1 MHRRIGNQYRFCSM
15 CSMYADLHAFYSK
28 NSENSLVTR
37 DSMKVLTAKRNGK
50 QCGLIWGDII
60 CGFFRFG
67 LVQFCLIQFGEI
79 VPHFCGL
86 IRIYEF

>member
-1 MHRRIGNQYRFCSM
+1 M

-67 LVQFCLIQFGEI
+67 LVRFCLIQFGEI
-79 VPHFCGL
+79 GPHFCGF